1 MSEVEKM
8 KFYTLLVLAEPL
20 ALPPH
25 LLEQPES
32 DVGGGE
38 LRVNGRLLQPLRLEV
53 LRGAVAHGQPELIK
67 IILQL
72 LLFHRSSMR
81 IPAAASAAAISPL
94 LNNRNRSDGSG
105 ADRNGEV
112 GVVATHHGF
121 VDRREVGGGM
131 LGFSSETPRRRD
143 GVRRGDRRWLPY
155 GWA

>member
-1 MSEVEKM
+1 M
-8 KFYTLLVLAEPL
+8 KFYTLLVLAEAL

-38 LRVNGRLLQPLRLEV
+38 LRVDGRLLQPLRLEV

-72 LLFHRSSMR
+72 LLLFHRSSMR
-81 IPAAASAAAISPL
+81 IPAAAAAAAISPL
-94 LNNRNRSDGSG
+94 LKSRNRSDGSG
-105 ADRNGEV
+105 EDRNGEV

-121 VDRREVGGGM
+121 VDRREVWGK
-131 LGFSSETPRRRD
+131 RC
-143 GVRRGDRRWLPY
+143 
-155 GWA
+155 

>member
-1 MSEVEKM
+1 
-8 KFYTLLVLAEPL
+8 
-20 ALPPH
+20 
-25 LLEQPES
+25 
-32 DVGGGE
+32 
-38 LRVNGRLLQPLRLEV
+38 
-53 LRGAVAHGQPELIK
+53 VAHGQPELIK
-67 IILQL
+67 IILQLL

-131 LGFSSETPRRRD
+131 LGFSSETPRRRRRRSRRE
-143 GVRRGDRRWLPY
+143 GVRRGDRRRLSY